1 MTQPAGTFAF
11 NDAVG
16 VREDLSDTIYNIAPV
31 ETPFVNMIPHTKAT
45 NVLHEWQTDT
55 LAAAANNAVIE
66 GDDVTV
72 AASTPTV
79 RLGNYTQLSHKHA
92 RVSSRMR
99 AVNTAGR
106 GDELIYQMEVKRAR
120 ELRRDV
126 ETALLANKI
135 KVNAASDSTAS
146 ELAGVEAWI
155 ASNDDFGATGSSPSP
170 VDGTDARN
178 DGTQRLFTEDLLKN
192 VLQLCYTS
200 GGMPD
205 TIMVGGFNRQVVS
218 SFSIG
223 KTVVQKAEDPTLHA
237 TFSVYEG
244 DFGSLKIVPNRFMR
258 QRSALVLQTDMWGFA
273 TLQDFHSFDLAKT
286 GHADARVVAVEYTLE
301 ARNEAA
307 SGGVFDL
314 TTS

>member
-1 MTQPAGTFAF
+1 MTQPAGTYAT

-16 VREDLSDTIYNIAPV
+16 IREDLSDVIYNISPV
-31 ETPFVNMIPHTKAT
+31 ETPFVNMIPHVKAT
-45 NVLHEWQTDT
+45 QMNHEWQTDS
-55 LAAAANNAVIE
+55 LAAAVTTNAVIE

-72 AASTPTV
+72 ASSTPTT
-79 RLGNYTQLSHKHA
+79 RLGNITQLSHKHA
-92 RVSSRMR
+92 RVTSRMR
-99 AVNTAGR
+99 AVDTAGR
-106 GDELIYQMEVKRAR
+106 ADELIYQMEMKRAR

-126 ETALLANKI
+126 ESTLLSNKPKVTGSDATAP
-135 KVNAASDSTAS
+135 
-146 ELAGVEAWI
+146 ELAGIEAWI
-155 ASNDDFGATGSSPSP
+155 ATNDDIGAGGSSPSP

-192 VLQLCYTS
+192 ALKLTFDA

-205 TIMVGGFNRQVVS
+205 TLLVGPFNRQVAS

-223 KTVVQKAEDPTLHA
+223 KTIVQKAEDPTLHA
-237 TFSVYEG
+237 TFSVYES
-244 DFGSLKIVPNRFMR
+244 DFGSLKIIPDRFMR
-258 QRSALVLQTDMWGFA
+258 TRSALVLQTDMWAFA

-286 GHADARVVAVEYTLE
+286 GHADARVIAVEYTLE